1 MCIRYRLGRVRTRR
15 NQLVAEHRRKKA
27 AGNNNPVIPRKADAA
42 RRLNTTNMK
51 TSLESMGLDASAAV
65 ERARSRSVSR
75 RVKRGRS
82 MAGDDDMRGA
92 DDTDDT
98 KKMRTSKSRSKSVMR
113 RVKEDDAAV
122 GFKSVDAKM
131 RAAKLADKAQ
141 RKMNKMAKAGE
152 GDRSIQT
159 KMPKHLFSG
168 KRGNGKTD
176 RR

>member
-1 MCIRYRLGRVRTRR
+1 
-15 NQLVAEHRRKKA
+15 
-27 AGNNNPVIPRKADAA
+27 
-42 RRLNTTNMK
+42 
-51 TSLESMGLDASAAV
+51 
-65 ERARSRSVSR
+65 
-75 RVKRGRS
+75 
-82 MAGDDDMRGA
+82 MRGA

-122 GFKSVDAKM
+122 GFKSVDTKM